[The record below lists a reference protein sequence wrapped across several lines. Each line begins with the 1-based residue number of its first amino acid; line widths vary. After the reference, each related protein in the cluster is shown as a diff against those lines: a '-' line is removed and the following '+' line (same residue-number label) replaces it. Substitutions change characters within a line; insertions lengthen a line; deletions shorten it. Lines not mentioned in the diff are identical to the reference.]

1 MTGQSSVTDPDGK
14 AWTVRSRE
22 VAAETVTP

>member
-1 MTGQSSVTDPDGK
+1 MTGQSSVTDPDGQGVDGAK
-14 AWTVRSRE
+14 RE